1 MFTIITPQSIFI
13 RQILLALTCK
23 ICLAATVRADPQQI
37 PRRERRKL
45 EVRNRILEASV
56 ELVEANGVEAT
67 RVVEICERAD
77 VAHKT
82 FFNHFAS
89 KQHLL
94 SEIAR
99 HALNELL
106 ADIEQARKQLTSTRG
121 RIQHFF
127 ENLAHNV
134 DEAGPMHR
142 ELINEIV
149 RIIHEEGDEPDQARK
164 LHDAFESIIREG
176 AVSGDLT
183 DRHSFE
189 TLTEMLMGAFYVL
202 MFNWANLN
210 GYPMRERA
218 LATARFLADSMTIPK
233 EE

>member
-1 MFTIITPQSIFI
+1 MYDM
-13 RQILLALTCK
+13 K
-23 ICLAATVRADPQQI
+23 AAEEAERPAERELS
-37 PRRERRKL
+37 RRERRKL

-56 ELVEANGVEAT
+56 ELIEANGVEAT
-67 RVVEICERAD
+67 KVVEICQRAD

-94 SEIAR
+94 SEIAQ

-106 ADIEQARKQLTSTRG
+106 ADIEQARKQPISTRG

-134 DEAGPMHR
+134 EEAGPRHR

-149 RIIHEEGDEPDQARK
+149 RIIHEAGDEPEQARK

-176 AVSGDLT
+176 AASGDLT

-189 TLTEMLMGAFYVL
+189 TLTEVLMGAFYVL
-202 MFNWANLN
+202 MFNWANLD
-210 GYPMRERA
+210 GYPLRDRA
-218 LATARFLADSMTIPK
+218 LEVARFLADSMTLPR
-233 EE
+233 ED

>member
-1 MFTIITPQSIFI
+1 MKTADEP
-13 RQILLALTCK
+13 K
-23 ICLAATVRADPQQI
+23 HAAGGAVS
-37 PRRERRKL
+37 RRERRKL

-56 ELVEANGVEAT
+56 ALIEANGLEAM

-94 SEIAR
+94 REIAQ

-106 ADIEQARKQLTSTRG
+106 SDIEQARKQPTSTRG

-127 ENLAHNV
+127 EHLAHNV
-134 DEAGPMHR
+134 DEADPMHR

-149 RIIHEEGDEPDQARK
+149 RIIHEAGDELEQARK

-176 AVSGDLT
+176 AASGDLT
-183 DRHSFE
+183 DRYSFE

-202 MFNWANLN
+202 MFNWANLEN
-210 GYPMRERA
+210 YPLRERA
-218 LATARFLADSMTIPK
+218 LATARFLADSMTVPK
-233 EE
+233 EERER